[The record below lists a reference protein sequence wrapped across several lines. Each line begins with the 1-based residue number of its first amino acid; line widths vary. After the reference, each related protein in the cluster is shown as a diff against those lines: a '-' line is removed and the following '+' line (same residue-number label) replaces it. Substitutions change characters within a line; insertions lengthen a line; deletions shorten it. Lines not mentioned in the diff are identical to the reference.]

1 MLQSNRIVRVVT
13 DGHPRLSRYKLF
25 YESVTNHSPV
35 STLTQQ
41 LADGWGTRA
50 VQTIG
55 TVVVLGFGMYYLL
68 SDAGTFDLAGG
79 VVLLAV
85 GTLMLYDLL
94 VE

>member
-1 MLQSNRIVRVVT
+1 
-13 DGHPRLSRYKLF
+13 
-25 YESVTNHSPV
+25 VTNNSVV

-41 LADGWGTRA
+41 LVDGWGTRTVQA
-50 VQTIG
+50 VG
-55 TVVVLGFGMYYLL
+55 TVIVLGFGVYYLL

-79 VVLLAV
+79 AVLLAV